1 MNEILDCSSAE
12 FVPHDLTCDFL
23 VIGSGCGGGTAA
35 RVLAEAGKDV
45 ILLEEGG
52 DFVGPQR
59 LTQRDT
65 PMYDQLYTER
75 GGRTTKDRTVNILS
89 GRVLGG
95 GGVINACDVV
105 PVHDATWDYWQK
117 HHGWSDFSHTAMQP
131 YLQRALAD
139 LSANRIEERQINRN
153 NQILRQGTQALGWR
167 GEVMLHNRV
176 NCQGLGS
183 CFIGC
188 PAGAKQNPRTVAI
201 PKALAAGAR
210 VMVRARALQIRD
222 ATTDRKRVEVQT
234 MDAKGYHPTNRFA
247 IDANVVIV
255 AANPVGT
262 VALLHNSHI
271 GNDLL
276 GKHVSV
282 QPQIPV
288 VALMSES
295 VNAFDGIPQA
305 YAVTE
310 FERHDPDLGLTG
322 FRVESIFGTP
332 GVLGSLVSQP
342 GSAGKAL
349 MAQLDHC
356 AAALVLVPDQPVGQI
371 EVRRDGRPLVDYTLA
386 PEWKTRA
393 RQAVKAAARAYFAA
407 GAKMV
412 IVPAAPP
419 VLVHSEAELSRIDA
433 MTFDP
438 ATISLIS
445 AHQQGGA
452 RLGTDRA
459 RSVCDLTGQVWGTR
473 SVFVMDGS
481 VFPSTSSSHTMTP
494 IITMAHAL
502 ADRLVQRAIPTN

>member
-1 MNEILDCSSAE
+1 MSEVLDCSSAE
-12 FVPHDLTCDFL
+12 FVAHDLKCDFL

-75 GGRTTKDRTVNILS
+75 GGRTNKDRTINILS

-105 PVHDATWDYWQK
+105 PIHDATWAYWQK
-117 HHGWSDFSHTAMQP
+117 HHGWSDFSAEAMQP
-131 YLQRALAD
+131 YLQRALTD
-139 LSANRIEERQINRN
+139 LSANRIEERQVNRN
-153 NQILRQGTQALGWR
+153 NQILRQGVQALGWR
-167 GEVMLHNRV
+167 GEVMQHNRV
-176 NCQGLGS
+176 KCQGLGS

-188 PAGAKQNPRTVAI
+188 PASAKQNPRMVSI
-201 PKALAAGAR
+201 PKAMAAGAR
-210 VMVRARALQIRD
+210 VLVRARALQIRD
-222 ATTDRKRVEVQT
+222 ATTDRKRVDVET
-234 MDAKGYHPTNRFA
+234 LDANGYHPVNRFS
-247 IDANVVIV
+247 IDANSVIV

-262 VALLHNSHI
+262 VALLHNSHL
-271 GNDLL
+271 GNDQL
-276 GKHVSV
+276 GEHVSL
-282 QPQIPV
+282 QPQVPI
-288 VALMSES
+288 VALMPDR

-305 YAVTE
+305 YALTE
-310 FERHDPDLGLTG
+310 FERHDADVGLTG

-342 GSAGKAL
+342 GATGKAL
-349 MAQLDHC
+349 MAQLDHV
-356 AAALVLVPDQPVGQI
+356 AAALILVPDQPVGRI
-371 EVRRDGRPLVDYTLA
+371 NVRRDGRPEVDYTLA
-386 PEWKTRA
+386 AEWKTRA
-393 RQAVKAAARAYFAA
+393 RQAVRAAARAYFAA

-412 IVPAAPP
+412 VVPAAPP
-419 VLVHSEAELSRIDA
+419 VLIHSEAELSRIDA

-452 RLGTDRA
+452 RLGTNQA
-459 RSVCDLTGQVWGTR
+459 KSVCDLSGQVWGTR
-473 SVFVMDGS
+473 RVFVMDGS

-502 ADRLVQRAIPTN
+502 ADRLVQRQA